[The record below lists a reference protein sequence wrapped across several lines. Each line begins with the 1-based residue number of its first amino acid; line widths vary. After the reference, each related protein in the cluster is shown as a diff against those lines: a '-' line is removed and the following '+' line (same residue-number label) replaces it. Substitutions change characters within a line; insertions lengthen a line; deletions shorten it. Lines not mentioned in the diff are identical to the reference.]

1 MCEIDE
7 DVCKVAK
14 KYLPK
19 LASTLIAK
27 DEGREPRFE
36 LLFMDAAEYMK
47 GHSNEFDVII
57 VDSSDPVGP
66 AETLYSS
73 EFYANMHAA
82 LRPGGIVCTQGE
94 CQWLHLDLI
103 KKVIG
108 DAKQL
113 YPTVEYAFASV
124 PTYPSGQIGFII
136 ARKAGGG
143 AGALAAGRA
152 VPAAMRKEL
161 RYYSEAVHRACF
173 ALPRFAE
180 QALPAAAAPAAAAGG
195 ASPARLALVA
205 AAAALGGAAIAALLL
220 RRK

>member
-14 KYLPK
+14 QYLPK

-47 GHSNEFDVII
+47 GHRNEFDVII

-82 LRPGGIVCTQGE
+82 LRPGG
-94 CQWLHLDLI
+94 
-103 KKVIG
+103 
-108 DAKQL
+108 
-113 YPTVEYAFASV
+113 
-124 PTYPSGQIGFII
+124 
-136 ARKAGGG
+136 
-143 AGALAAGRA
+143 
-152 VPAAMRKEL
+152 
-161 RYYSEAVHRACF
+161 
-173 ALPRFAE
+173 
-180 QALPAAAAPAAAAGG
+180 AAAGHDQRG
-195 ASPARLALVA
+195 QRSKQDTLAQTPVVRDYSVT
-205 AAAALGGAAIAALLL
+205 I
-220 RRK
+220 RI

>member
-14 KYLPK
+14 KFFPK
-19 LASTLIAK
+19 MASTLIAK

-47 GHSNEFDVII
+47 GHKNEFDVII

-94 CQWLHLDLI
+94 CQWLHLPLI
-103 KKVIG
+103 SKVIG

-136 ARKAGGG
+136 ARKAQAGLAALFGGG
-143 AGALAAGRA
+143 ALAQGRA
-152 VPAAMRKEL
+152 VPVAMRKEL

-173 ALPRFAE
+173 VLPRFAE
-180 QALPAAAAPAAAAGG
+180 KELPAAAVPAAGAPAALVALAA
-195 ASPARLALVA
+195 LAGA
-205 AAAALGGAAIAALLL
+205 AAAALFL